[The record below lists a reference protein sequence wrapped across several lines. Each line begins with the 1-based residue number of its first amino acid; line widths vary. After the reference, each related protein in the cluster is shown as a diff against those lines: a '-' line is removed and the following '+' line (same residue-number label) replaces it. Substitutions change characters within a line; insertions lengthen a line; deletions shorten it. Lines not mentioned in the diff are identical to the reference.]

1 MTEDERIDWTLA
13 WATNPR
19 AERAA
24 DGADKQEIDTSC
36 AWVPFGF
43 VHLIKKTLR
52 REEDARDF
60 WAACI
65 RRDELVDPLAA
76 TLVRL
81 GVGRLT
87 SILHEIQKDT
97 LRVGDEVRLVAAGE
111 WSECFRLNGGCGDCC
126 GAVLLLRYQLVQST
140 FTGIESLDGASLPIR
155 YCLQSSG

>member
-43 VHLIKKTLR
+43 VHLVKKTLR
-52 REEDARDF
+52 REDDARDF

-65 RRDELVDPLAA
+65 GDDELVDPLPA

-81 GVGRLT
+81 GVDRLT
-87 SILHEIQKDT
+87 SILHVIQQDT
-97 LRVGDEVRLVAAGE
+97 LRVGEEVRLAADGE
-111 WSECFRLNGGCGDCC
+111 WSVCFRLNGGCSCCC
-126 GAVLLLRYQLVQST
+126 GLVLLLRSSSEAAYVHWHR
-140 FTGIESLDGASLPIR
+140 ES
-155 YCLQSSG
+155 

>member
-19 AERAA
+19 TQGAA

-43 VHLIKKTLR
+43 VHLVKKTLR

-65 RRDELVDPLAA
+65 GGDELIDPLPA

-81 GVGRLT
+81 GVDRLT
-87 SILHEIQKDT
+87 SILHVVQQDMQ
-97 LRVGDEVRLVAAGE
+97 RVGEEVRLYAADE
-111 WSECFRLNGGCGDCC
+111 WFECFRVDGGCSCCC
-126 GAVLLLRYQLVQST
+126 GLVLLLRSSSQAAY
-140 FTGIESLDGASLPIR
+140 IHWHRES
-155 YCLQSSG
+155 

>member
-43 VHLIKKTLR
+43 VHLVKKTLR

-60 WAACI
+60 WASCI
-65 RRDELVDPLAA
+65 GADELIDPLPA
-76 TLVRL
+76 TLIRL
-81 GVGRLT
+81 EMDRLT
-87 SILHEIQKDT
+87 SILHVIQQDT
-97 LRVGDEVRLVAAGE
+97 MRVGEEVRLVAAGE
-111 WSECFRLNGGCGDCC
+111 WFECFQLNGGCSCC
-126 GAVLLLRYQLVQST
+126 FGLVLLFRSSSEAAYVHWHR
-140 FTGIESLDGASLPIR
+140 ES
-155 YCLQSSG
+155 